1 MLRSVLFLFVILAA
15 TPAMAQDTSADRR
28 AVLDAFF
35 AAFNAQD
42 ADAMGD
48 LVTEDV
54 QIVYLGLAG
63 VDSRVD
69 GADRMVRSMRRYFSD
84 LPSARSEILSVI
96 EDGNRLAVRER
107 ASWTTSSGEARSQTA
122 LAVYRIRGG
131 VIAAVW
137 YFPATVEAP

>member
-1 MLRSVLFLFVILAA
+1 MLKPLLMILLLTA
-15 TPAMAQDTSADRR
+15 TPAAAAQEAAPSQR

-35 AAFNAQD
+35 AAFNEGD

-48 LVTEDV
+48 LVTENV
-54 QIVYLGLAG
+54 QIVYLGLSG

-69 GADRMVRSMRRYFSD
+69 GADRMVRSMRRYFAD

-107 ASWTTSSGEARSQTA
+107 VSWTASDGSTRSQTA
-122 LAVYRIRGG
+122 LSVYRIRGD

-137 YFPATVEAP
+137 YFPATPEQN